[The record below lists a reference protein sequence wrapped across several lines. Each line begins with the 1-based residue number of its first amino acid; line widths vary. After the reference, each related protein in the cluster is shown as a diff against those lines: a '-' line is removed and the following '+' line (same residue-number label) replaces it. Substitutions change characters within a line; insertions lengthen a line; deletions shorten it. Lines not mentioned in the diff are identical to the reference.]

1 MRTPAKRVK
10 TKFFRTPKINQRLA
24 TIQKVLL
31 QENRLNL
38 GKNHD
43 LGTILICLT
52 LHPLSSSAVV
62 LEPNS
67 LRTTVGKAVHQ
78 SVEEEEQLWSSP
90 KATFPENPHCVTCL
104 GVLNS
109 EHIYN
114 PISNA
119 NSLIFKSSE

>member
-1 MRTPAKRVK
+1 MFLALYKSAKSLQQLRK
-10 TKFFRTPKINQRLA
+10 MLTQR
-24 TIQKVLL
+24 KW
-31 QENRLNL
+31 LNL

-78 SVEEEEQLWSSP
+78 SVEEEKQLWSSP
-90 KATFPENPHCVTCL
+90 KATFPENPHCVTCR
-104 GVLNS
+104 
-109 EHIYN
+109 
-114 PISNA
+114 PA
-119 NSLIFKSSE
+119 QWPRT